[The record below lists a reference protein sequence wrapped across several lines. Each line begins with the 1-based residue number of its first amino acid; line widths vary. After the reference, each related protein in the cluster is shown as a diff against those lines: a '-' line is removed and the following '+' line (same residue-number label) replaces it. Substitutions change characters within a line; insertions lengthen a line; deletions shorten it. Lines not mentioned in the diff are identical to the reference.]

1 LQTIGLS
8 KVFYKSY
15 YAIFHP
21 FLQDKKKAEN
31 LLFLMKWIKKSALIY
46 KEEKNNNRHS

>member
-1 LQTIGLS
+1 MQTIGLS

-21 FLQDKKKAEN
+21 FLQDKKKSRKPA
-31 LLFLMKWIKKSALIY
+31 FLNEMD
-46 KEEKNNNRHS
+46 

>member
-1 LQTIGLS
+1 M
-8 KVFYKSY
+8 
-15 YAIFHP
+15 AFHSGKP
-21 FLQDKKKAEN
+21 RKGAHLIKTDKKKAEN